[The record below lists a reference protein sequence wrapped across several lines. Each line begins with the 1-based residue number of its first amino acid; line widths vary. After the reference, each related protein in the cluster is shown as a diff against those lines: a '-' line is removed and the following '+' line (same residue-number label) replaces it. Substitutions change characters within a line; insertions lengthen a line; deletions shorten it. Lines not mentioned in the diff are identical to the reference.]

1 MDAARQLAQ
10 QLDGYGMSTKR
21 RRVLKSLGLV
31 ISTFRVPAGSDMQ
44 QITRDVRQAYP
55 RMWVDMNHRYSLL
68 GNNRSS
74 RGAKSLV
81 HWQGNGR
88 GCGRGL
94 RIGLIDTGINKN
106 HPALQAQPIVEHSVL
121 SQGIQRAKT
130 DHGTAI
136 ASLLVGD
143 ARKPDFTG
151 LLPGAKLFSVAA
163 FRQRD
168 KYNTDTT
175 AEWIVSAIDWLL
187 SQQVQAINMSFG
199 GPRNLL
205 VDLAIQRSIQ
215 AGITVIAAAGN
226 NGPESAPVYP
236 AAQPGVIAVTAV
248 DSALHLYAKASHG
261 AYIDFAAP
269 GVDVWTADGRNGG
282 HFVSGTSYS
291 TPFVT
296 AGMVSLAQK
305 SGPRKAY
312 EDLQKAAR
320 DLGTPGKD
328 EAYGW
333 GLLQLAQVC
342 Q

>member
-1 MDAARQLAQ
+1 
-10 QLDGYGMSTKR
+10 
-21 RRVLKSLGLV
+21 
-31 ISTFRVPAGSDMQ
+31 
-44 QITRDVRQAYP
+44 
-55 RMWVDMNHRYSLL
+55 
-68 GNNRSS
+68 
-74 RGAKSLV
+74 
-81 HWQGNGR
+81 
-88 GCGRGL
+88 
-94 RIGLIDTGINKN
+94 
-106 HPALQAQPIVEHSVL
+106 
-121 SQGIQRAKT
+121 
-130 DHGTAI
+130 
-136 ASLLVGD
+136 
-143 ARKPDFTG
+143 
-151 LLPGAKLFSVAA
+151 
-163 FRQRD
+163 
-168 KYNTDTT
+168 
-175 AEWIVSAIDWLL
+175 
-187 SQQVQAINMSFG
+187 MSFG